1 MGRRYLVVLLALM
14 SVVLLGPVIA
24 TVQAQADDA
33 EKRATPSTPWGDP
46 DIQGTFTFRT
56 ITPLERP
63 SAFAGQETLDPEEAE
78 NFEASENIR
87 VNRDL
92 FDPLSPDYQ
101 AGYQPRSE
109 GGVLSY
115 NEFWYERGTELTKD
129 NRTALI
135 VDPPDG
141 RIPYTEEAIKQ
152 RRNIPMYLRAETA
165 DSYTDRSLAD
175 RCIMGFNSGPP
186 MTSGGYNNNV
196 QIWQIPGYVV
206 LLNEMVHNTRII
218 STDGRPHL
226 NIRQWAGDSRGH
238 WEGNTLVVETTNFL
252 RETSL
257 RGSTADTQ
265 LVERFT
271 RIDADTVMYEF
282 TAEDLNSY
290 TRPWTAQM
298 PLRRTDGSLFE
309 YACHEG
315 NYGLYGILAGAR
327 AKEKA
332 AEEAKTGA
340 Q

>member
-1 MGRRYLVVLLALM
+1 MSHQNHTSICVLAVLVIVAPLAL
-14 SVVLLGPVIA
+14 LPAG
-24 TVQAQADDA
+24 AQGLEPAADSWNPPHTA
-33 EKRATPSTPWGDP
+33 WGDP

-63 SAFAGQETLDPEEAE
+63 SALVNKQILTEEEAAE
-78 NFEASENIR
+78 FEKQTAERHVDRPPREGS
-87 VNRDL
+87 VG
-92 FDPLSPDYQ
+92 
-101 AGYQPRSE
+101 GYNQ
-109 GGVLSY
+109 
-115 NEFWYERGTELTKD
+115 FWFERGTEVIPT
-129 NRTALI
+129 RQTSLI

-186 MTSGGYNNNV
+186 MTAGGYNNNV
-196 QIWQIPGYVV
+196 QIWQISGYVV
-206 LLNEMVHNTRII
+206 LLNEMVHDTRII
-218 STDGRPHL
+218 PTDGRPHL

-257 RGSTADTQ
+257 VGSTADTQ

-271 RIDADTVMYEF
+271 RIDADTIMYEF
-282 TAEDLNSY
+282 TVEDPNSY
-290 TRPWTAQM
+290 TRPWTARM
-298 PLRRTDGSLFE
+298 PLRRMDGSLFE

-315 NYGLYGILAGAR
+315 NYSLYNILAGAR

-332 AEEAKTGA
+332 AEEAKTEA

>member
-14 SVVLLGPVIA
+14 SVMLLGPAA
-24 TVQAQADDA
+24 TAVQAQTAGA
-33 EKRATPSTPWGDP
+33 EKWTPPSTPWGDP

-56 ITPLERP
+56 LTPLQRP
-63 SAFAGQETLDPEEAE
+63 SALAGKETLDSEEAE

-87 VNRDL
+87 VNRDF

-101 AGYQPRSE
+101 AGYAPRSE
-109 GGVLSY
+109 GGTLSY
-115 NEFWYERGTELTKD
+115 NEFWYERGKELTKD
-129 NRTALI
+129 KRTSLI

-141 RIPYTEEAIKQ
+141 RIPYTEEAINK
-152 RRNIPMYLRAETA
+152 RRKFRRGY

-186 MTSGGYNNNV
+186 MVSSAYNNNV

-271 RIDADTVMYEF
+271 RVDADTIMYEF
-282 TAEDLNSY
+282 TAEDPNSY
-290 TRPWTAQM
+290 TRPWTARM

-315 NYGLYGILAGAR
+315 NYGLYNILAGAR

-332 AEEAKTGA
+332 ALEEATKP
-340 Q
+340 